1 MNESEIKTP
10 NIEENKQTD
19 ESTPEKETKT
29 DERPRLEAYPNLLRG
44 NPATQF
50 KPGPQQVETAKKG
63 RRASAKK
70 KREQRKFSETLAILL
85 EMPLAEGKIEEL
97 SKIPGFASLKGKN
110 ISVKEAIAVKQI
122 QKAIQGDQ
130 RATEFIRDT
139 IGEAIT
145 QQVELKGS
153 VPIQI
158 VDDIPDTAPKKQSD
172 DDD

>member
-19 ESTPEKETKT
+19 DTTEQKK
-29 DERPRLEAYPNLLRG
+29 DDRPRLEKYPNLLRG

-50 KPGPQQVETAKKG
+50 KSGPQQVEMAKKG
-63 RRASAKK
+63 RRAATKK

-85 EMPLAEGKIEEL
+85 EMPLAEGKIDEL
-97 SKIPGFASLKGKN
+97 AKIPGFQSLKGKN

-158 VDDIPDTAPKKQSD
+158 VDDIPETPPKKPSD

>member
-19 ESTPEKETKT
+19 ETTEQKK
-29 DERPRLEAYPNLLRG
+29 DERPRLEKYPNLLRG

-85 EMPLAEGKIEEL
+85 EMPLAEGKIDEL
-97 SKIPGFASLKGKN
+97 AKIPGFQSLKGKN

-158 VDDIPDTAPKKQSD
+158 VDDIPETPPKKPSD

>member
-10 NIEENKQTD
+10 NIEEKKQTD
-19 ESTPEKETKT
+19 EQKKDTRE
-29 DERPRLEAYPNLLRG
+29 RLEAYPNLLRG

-50 KPGPQQVETAKKG
+50 KPGQQASEMGKRG

-85 EMPLAEGKIEEL
+85 EMPLAEGKIDEL
-97 SKIPGFASLKGKN
+97 AKIPGFQSLKGKN

-158 VDDIPDTAPKKQSD
+158 VDDIPETPPKKPSD